1 MSKLLFLKGL
11 PASGK
16 STYAKELADK
26 GWIRVN
32 KDDLRAML
40 NNGKWSKGNE
50 KRVIK
55 LQNQI
60 IETALAEGKNVVVDD
75 TNFAEYHKHRLYDL
89 ARKYKADFDEK
100 FFDTP
105 LQICLDRDA
114 KRANGVGESV
124 IMKMYNQYLK
134 PKPAA
139 YKPPAGSQK
148 AILVDIDGT
157 LAHMQTGKGY
167 RSPYDWHRVMED
179 FGDPK
184 VINLVQLY
192 HKAGYKVIVMSGR
205 DGVCR
210 QDTEKWLEE
219 YKIPYSELYMREPN
233 DNRKD
238 SIVKRELFDGF
249 IRDYYNI
256 EVVIDDRNQVVDMWR
271 GELGLKVLQV
281 AEGDF

>member
-1 MSKLLFLKGL
+1 MVKLLMLRGL

-26 GWIRVN
+26 GWLRVN

-40 NNGKWSKGNE
+40 NNGNWSKGNE

-60 IETALAEGKNVVVDD
+60 IETALAEGKNVVDD

-105 LQICLDRDA
+105 LQVCLDRDA
-114 KRANGVGESV
+114 KRANGVGKDV

-134 PKPAA
+134 PKPAV
-139 YKPPAGSQK
+139 YKPPVGSQK

-157 LAHMQTGKGY
+157 LAHMKD
-167 RSPYDWHRVMED
+167 RSPFEWHRVGED
-179 FGDPK
+179 D
-184 VINLVQLY
+184 VDMAVAELVGMY
-192 HKAGYKVIVMSGR
+192 KDAGYFVIVMSGR
-205 DGVCR
+205 DEVCR
-210 QDTEKWLEE
+210 PETKEWLKK
-219 YKIPYSELYMREPN
+219 YNIPYDAIFMRPEG
-233 DNRKD
+233 DSRKD
-238 SIVKRELFDGF
+238 STVKAELFEENVRYF
-249 IRDYYNI
+249 YNI
-256 EVVIDDRNQVVDMWR
+256 RVVLDDRNQVVDMWR
-271 GELGLKVLQV
+271 EDFGLKVLQV
-281 AEGDF
+281 APGDF